1 MFKGSFVAIV
11 TPLSGGKIDFDKLSE
26 LIEFQINNGT
36 AGIVPCGTTGESA
49 TLTEEEHKSVIEFVI
64 KKVNKRVPVIAGT
77 GSNST
82 ETAIKLTKHA
92 QEAGADAALIITPYY
107 NKPTQQGLYLHYK
120 AIAENTDIPIILYN
134 VPGRTAVNMLPETAA
149 QLVKEF
155 KNIVGLKDATGS
167 VEQASKTL
175 SLLRGE
181 DFCLLSGDDAIVLPL
196 LAAGGAG
203 VISVLA
209 NIAPKSMS
217 DMIKFFENGDI
228 NSARDIHLN
237 QLALSNTLFLETNP
251 IPVKAA
257 LNLMGKISSE
267 IRMPLTAMS
276 DSKKKF
282 LEKEMKNFGIL

>member
-217 DMIKFFENGDI
+217 DMIKFFETGDI

-276 DSKKKF
+276 DSKKKL
-282 LEKEMKNFGIL
+282 LEKEMKIFGIL